1 MKQFTWKAEYSITLI
16 IIFAVFLMLVPT
28 SLGSTVQAKF
38 ITKWDDC
45 YSKLLYAKDV
55 ISKHEQEDILKSFKR
70 AKTKNEREDLILELI
85 KPYYRLNENKFPKP
99 YKTRFMNKMEVHK
112 NSLYYFKDLYY
123 ADNNIIVGLKDI
135 SEDKTTEPMFLMMF
149 DMNGKMP
156 PNTWG
161 KDIFGAQIYEDKV
174 EAFGDNLT
182 LQELQDDCS
191 RIGTGVNCSY
201 YYQIGGDF
209 AD

>member
-1 MKQFTWKAEYSITLI
+1 MSKKKWKLEYSITLI
-16 IIFAVFLMLVPT
+16 VIFGVFLMLVPV

-38 ITKWDDC
+38 ITKWNDC
-45 YSKLLYAKDV
+45 YSRLLYAKDV

-70 AKTKNEREDLILELI
+70 ANTKDEREDLILELI
-85 KPYYRLNENKFPKP
+85 KPYYRLNESRFPKP
-99 YKTRFMNKMEVHK
+99 YKTKFMNKMPVPK
-112 NSLYYFKDLYY
+112 TSFYYFKDLYY

-135 SEDKTTEPMFLMMF
+135 SEDKTTDPMFLMMF
-149 DMNGKMP
+149 DMNGKLP

-174 EAFGDNLT
+174 EAFGQELT
-182 LQELQDDCS
+182 LQELKDDCS

-201 YYQIGGDF
+201 YYQIGGEF

>member
-38 ITKWDDC
+38 ITKWVDC

-70 AKTKNEREDLILELI
+70 TKTKNEREDLILELI
-85 KPYYRLNENKFPKP
+85 KPYYRLNESKFPKT
-99 YKTRFMNKMEVHK
+99 YKTRFMNKMEVPK
-112 NSLYYFKDLYY
+112 DSLYYFKDIYY

-135 SEDKTTEPMFLMMF
+135 SEDKSTEPMFLMMF

-174 EAFGDNLT
+174 EAFGQNLT

>member
-1 MKQFTWKAEYSITLI
+1 MSRKKWKLEYSITLI
-16 IIFAVFLMLVPT
+16 VIFSVFLMLVPV
-28 SLGSTVQAKF
+28 SLGSTMQAKF
-38 ITKWDDC
+38 ITKWNDC

-55 ISKHEQEDILKSFKR
+55 ISIHEQEDILKSFKR
-70 AKTKNEREDLILELI
+70 AKTKDEREDLILELI
-85 KPYYRLNENKFPKP
+85 KPYYRLNESRFPKH
-99 YKTRFMNKMEVHK
+99 YKVKFMNKMLVPK
-112 NSLYYFKDLYY
+112 SSLYYFSELYY
-123 ADNNIIVGLKDI
+123 ADNNLIVGLKDI
-135 SEDKTTEPMFLMMF
+135 SDDKTTDPMFLMMF
-149 DMNGKMP
+149 DMNGKLP

-174 EAFGDNLT
+174 EAFGQNLP
-182 LQELQDDCS
+182 LQELKDDCS